1 MFDLGMKLHD
11 LRVKKKWTQKRV
23 ANRLNVTESAI
34 SKYECNMSVPSIDVL
49 RSYSAL
55 FNVSMDELLGM
66 ERGGT
71 LSLYGLT
78 DEQSE
83 ILKQLCEVFKGMGAE
98 SAFEVI
104 GKAAVEV
111 AKTI

>member
-1 MFDLGMKLHD
+1 MFDLGITLRD
-11 LRVKKKWTQKRV
+11 LRRKKKWTQKRL
-23 ANRLNVTESAI
+23 ADMLNLSEAAI
-34 SKYECNMSVPSIDVL
+34 SKYECNISEPPIDTL